1 MNRFIVYPLI
11 GAAELW
17 CQLSCHL
24 SSLSRHE
31 SRIESVTSSVQGVS
45 DSNWAKD
52 TSSQEGDFLFALC
65 KSSLEARYFGSSWPL
80 RLSEPRFV
88 LTALMFTPLE
98 RLVLGCIGVF
108 ASFAVFYFLWTYF
121 ILFQLLFPTTVFI
134 LGGTSPTTDR
144 VPTTFR
150 LLSTTGRPA
159 CSAESRCH
167 SPESCCR
174 FFPESRPISRNFW
187 KVTGNLFK
195 GQTVWSCCQNWL
207 FFLYY

>member
-1 MNRFIVYPLI
+1 MIRFIIYPLI

-88 LTALMFTPLE
+88 LTALMFLHHW
-98 RLVLGCIGVF
+98 RG
-108 ASFAVFYFLWTYF
+108 SFSAVSAFLHHLLCFIFCGLISSYFNYCF
-121 ILFQLLFPTTVFI
+121 QQPFLF
-134 LGGTSPTTDR
+134 LGGASPTTDR
-144 VPTTFR
+144 APTTFR
-150 LLSTTGRPA
+150 LLSTTGREA
-159 CSAESRCH
+159 CR
-167 SPESCCR
+167 
-174 FFPESRPISRNFW
+174 
-187 KVTGNLFK
+187 G
-195 GQTVWSCCQNWL
+195 
-207 FFLYY
+207 